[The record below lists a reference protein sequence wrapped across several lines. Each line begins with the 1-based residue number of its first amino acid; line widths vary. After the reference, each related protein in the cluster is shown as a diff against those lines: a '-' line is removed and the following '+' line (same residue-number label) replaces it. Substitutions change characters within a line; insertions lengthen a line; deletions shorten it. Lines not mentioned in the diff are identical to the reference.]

1 MSKKVRDFLGN
12 NILDIFG
19 VGDATKVNRLEGN
32 SSSIL
37 DEKWVVE

>member
-1 MSKKVRDFLGN
+1 MSKKVRDFLG

-19 VGDATKVNRLEGN
+19 VGDATKVNRLKGY
-32 SSSIL
+32 SSLIL